1 MSPRMRL
8 LCCVDFGPL
17 CDRVVA
23 EAVSLARPA
32 AGEIVL
38 LHVARAEE
46 PLTSGGVAPPGTH
59 PVPPLDVAERRQKL
73 EAKVASVQGQGAEV
87 RGVLVIDEEPAEAV
101 LREAEA
107 VHATHIVLGSHGHAM
122 VFELLVGSFTQA
134 VLRRSKIPVV
144 VVPVAHVDE

>member
-59 PVPPLDVAERRQKL
+59 PVPPLDIAERREKL
-73 EAKVASVQGQGAEV
+73 EAKVASVQGQGPDI
-87 RGVLVIDEEPAEAV
+87 RGVLVIDENPAEAV

-107 VHATHIVLGSHGHAM
+107 VQATHIVLGSHGHAV
-122 VFELLVGSFTQA
+122 VFELLVGSFTNA
-134 VLRRSKIPVV
+134 VLRKSKLPVL
-144 VVPVAHVDE
+144 VVPVAHVED

>member
-1 MSPRMRL
+1 MRL
-8 LCCVDFGPL
+8 LCCVDFAPH

-32 AGEIVL
+32 AGEVVL
-38 LHVARAEE
+38 LHAARAEE

-59 PVPPLDVAERRQKL
+59 PIPPPDIAERRTKL
-73 EAKVASVQGQGAEV
+73 EAKVASVQGQGVDV
-87 RGVLVIDEEPAEAV
+87 RGVLVIDEDPAEAV

-107 VHATHIVLGSHGHAM
+107 LHATHVVLGSHGHAM

-134 VLRRSKIPVV
+134 ILRRSKVPVL
-144 VVPVAHVDE
+144 VVPVGHTED